1 MGTAHSTVRAVKRRT
16 QAERREET
24 RGRLLEAA
32 VLVFARRGYYAAG
45 VAEIAAEAGCSTGAL
60 YDHFG
65 SKEKLFLA
73 VMETQVEPWMRS
85 YSEQVEAAGTPA
97 ARLEAGVAQWDKLV
111 REFPEA
117 WLLLVELWS
126 VCVRDPALRS
136 KFAAQYDR
144 LRTAS
149 GELLGR
155 SVGPRSVTSQFTS
168 EQLGTIGMA
177 LVDGFALQGIA
188 DPATADPEL
197 LLAVLRLLIEPR
209 SSRDA

>member
-1 MGTAHSTVRAVKRRT
+1 MGTVRPTVRAVKRRT
-16 QAERREET
+16 QAERREGT
-24 RGRLLEAA
+24 HVRLLDAA

-85 YSEQVEAAGTPA
+85 YREQVEAAGTPA

-111 REFPEA
+111 RKFPEA

-149 GELLGR
+149 GELLGTDA
-155 SVGPRSVTSQFTS
+155 PRSVTSQFTS

-177 LVDGFALQGIA
+177 LVDGFALQRIA
-188 DPATADPEL
+188 DPSTADPEL
-197 LLAVLRLLIEPR
+197 LLAVLRLLIEPG
-209 SSRDA
+209 SSRDG

>member
-1 MGTAHSTVRAVKRRT
+1 MGTVPPSTARTVKRRT
-16 QAERREET
+16 QAERREGT
-24 RGRLLEAA
+24 RGRLLDAA

-73 VMETQVEPWMRS
+73 VMETQIEPWMRS

-97 ARLEAGVAQWDKLV
+97 ARLEAGVAQWEKLV
-111 REFPEA
+111 REFPEG

-149 GELLGR
+149 GELLGTDA
-155 SVGPRSVTSQFTS
+155 PRSVTSQFTS

-177 LVDGFALQGIA
+177 LVDGFALQRIA
-188 DPATADPEL
+188 DPSTADPEL
-197 LLAVLRLLIEPR
+197 LLAVLRLLIEPG
-209 SSRDA
+209 SSRDS

>member
-1 MGTAHSTVRAVKRRT
+1 MGTVRPTVRAVKRRT
-16 QAERREET
+16 QAERREGT
-24 RGRLLEAA
+24 RVRLLDAA

-85 YSEQVEAAGTPA
+85 YREQVEAAGTPA

-111 REFPEA
+111 RKFPEA
-117 WLLLVELWS
+117 WLLLVEFWS

-149 GELLGR
+149 GELLGTDA
-155 SVGPRSVTSQFTS
+155 PRSVTSQFTS

-177 LVDGFALQGIA
+177 LVDGFALQRIA
-188 DPATADPEL
+188 DPSTADPEL
-197 LLAVLRLLIEPR
+197 LLAVLRLLIEPG
-209 SSRDA
+209 SSRDG

>member
-1 MGTAHSTVRAVKRRT
+1 MGTARPTFRAVKRRT

-24 RGRLLEAA
+24 RGRLLDAA

-73 VMETQVEPWMRS
+73 VMETQIEPWMRS
-85 YSEQVEAAGTPA
+85 YRQQVEAAGKPA

-111 REFPEA
+111 RKFPEA

-144 LRTAS
+144 LRMAS
-149 GELLGR
+149 GELLG
-155 SVGPRSVTSQFTS
+155 SSGPRSVASQFTS

-177 LVDGFALQGIA
+177 LVDGFALQRIA

-197 LLAVLRLLIEPR
+197 LLAVLRLLFEPG
-209 SSRDA
+209 SSRDG

>member
-1 MGTAHSTVRAVKRRT
+1 MGTVRSTVRAVKRRT
-16 QAERREET
+16 QAERREGT
-24 RGRLLEAA
+24 RGRLLDAA

-73 VMETQVEPWMRS
+73 VMETQIEPWMRS

-126 VCVRDPALRS
+126 VCV
-136 KFAAQYDR
+136 
-144 LRTAS
+144 
-149 GELLGR
+149 LG

-177 LVDGFALQGIA
+177 LVDGFALQRIA

-197 LLAVLRLLIEPR
+197 LLAVLRLLIEPG

>member
-111 REFPEA
+111 RKFPEA

-149 GELLGR
+149 GELLGI
-155 SVGPRSVTSQFTS
+155 SGPGSASSQFTS

-177 LVDGFALQGIA
+177 LVDGFALQRIA

-197 LLAVLRLLIEPR
+197 LLAVLRLVIEPG
-209 SSRDA
+209 SSRDG

>member
-1 MGTAHSTVRAVKRRT
+1 MGTVHSTVRAVKRRT

-24 RGRLLEAA
+24 RGRLLDAA
-32 VLVFARRGYYAAG
+32 VLVFARRGYYSAG

-73 VMETQVEPWMRS
+73 VMETQIEPWMRS
-85 YSEQVEAAGTPA
+85 YSEQVEAAVKPA

-111 REFPEA
+111 RKFPEA

-149 GELLGR
+149 GELLD
-155 SVGPRSVTSQFTS
+155 SGPRSVSSQFTS

-177 LVDGFALQGIA
+177 LVDGFALQRIA
-188 DPATADPEL
+188 DPATADPGL
-197 LLAVLRLLIEPR
+197 LLAVLRLLIEPG
-209 SSRDA
+209 SSRDG